1 MGRRVL
7 AAAAATAIAAGA
19 GCTRVIDA
27 VSLQDCTQDPNAPD
41 CGPSSWP
48 TTSHGANSDP
58 WLVSHRSVIT
68 QMRPRVLV
76 LNFQNGV
83 SLDSAKATAMRQV
96 NAIAEGSRYHAYS
109 DASAPVFLQYEIAK
123 VVNLTDATPPSGW
136 ANPSSTR
143 LPTTSTGTFDVAAL
157 FSSSFTASYGFTD
170 PKDATRMLSLCE
182 AFEQGLV
189 NEVWIQDGELSPARR
204 APLSLERKQNYD
216 ATETAVNGSF
226 APNAG
231 GGGSLAG
238 VTCSVTVRFAHLDAA
253 RGPGCDLEVRGWEIE
268 SMWAALPSLS
278 ADALAFLNRDFDTR
292 FGVPFDSWDSI
303 CDPSVTNCIAYP
315 MPDVARASD
324 LNGTSWTISPFLQGC
339 GSTVFPPNATRR
351 GDNNNATTMVN
362 SRCEHFG
369 LRDGPDGNDAYEPYT
384 FAKAAA
390 LEQQFPDCGGGWQ
403 IYWRQSIPGLGTRAK
418 NADGTT
424 MKNWWPLLF
433 Y

>member
-1 MGRRVL
+1 VL

-143 LPTTSTGTFDVAAL
+143 LPTTSTGTFDVAVLRAHR
-157 FSSSFTASYGFTD
+157 SEGR
-170 PKDATRMLSLCE
+170 DAH
-182 AFEQGLV
+182 
-189 NEVWIQDGELSPARR
+189 
-204 APLSLERKQNYD
+204 
-216 ATETAVNGSF
+216 AV
-226 APNAG
+226 P
-231 GGGSLAG
+231 
-238 VTCSVTVRFAHLDAA
+238 V
-253 RGPGCDLEVRGWEIE
+253 
-268 SMWAALPSLS
+268 
-278 ADALAFLNRDFDTR
+278 
-292 FGVPFDSWDSI
+292 
-303 CDPSVTNCIAYP
+303 
-315 MPDVARASD
+315 
-324 LNGTSWTISPFLQGC
+324 
-339 GSTVFPPNATRR
+339 
-351 GDNNNATTMVN
+351 
-362 SRCEHFG
+362 
-369 LRDGPDGNDAYEPYT
+369 
-384 FAKAAA
+384 
-390 LEQQFPDCGGGWQ
+390 
-403 IYWRQSIPGLGTRAK
+403 
-418 NADGTT
+418 
-424 MKNWWPLLF
+424 
-433 Y
+433 